1 MLGNAIIAF
10 IVGGAF
16 LRAASEYNKDGLA
29 WGAIGLASFFC
40 PAWIVALLSPLVL
53 ALAGADRGVGLGPLT
68 VGSLVSFAAGA
79 AVTVW
84 SYNKLMEKAIE
95 EQAAKDA
102 QELAGAAQRPNSAAA
117 RSI

>member
-1 MLGNAIIAF
+1 MLGNAIISV

-16 LRAASEYNKDGLA
+16 LRAASEYNKSGLA
-29 WGAIGLASFFC
+29 WGAIGLASFFG
-40 PAWIVALLSPLVL
+40 PSWIMALLVPLVL
-53 ALAGADRGVGLGPLT
+53 ALAGVDRGAGLGPLT

-84 SYNKLMEKAIE
+84 SYNKLMERAIE

-102 QELAGAAQRPNSAAA
+102 QELAAAAQKPDSSSA